1 MKKILVCCISS
12 VTSSLLV
19 VKMEAEVKAR
29 GLDVE
34 IVSEPVAGA
43 IEHLGDAD
51 VVLLGPQ
58 VAHAQAPF
66 EEGGAKK
73 VLVIDP
79 DDYTCQAAPKIL
91 GEALAAIE

>member
-19 VKMEAEVKAR
+19 VKMESEVKAR
-29 GLDVE
+29 GLDIE
-34 IVSEPVAGA
+34 IVSEPVAAA
-43 IEHLGDAD
+43 IDHLADAD
-51 VVLLGPQ
+51 MVLLGPQ

-66 EEGGAKK
+66 EEAGAKK

-91 GEALAAIE
+91 DEALAAIE

>member
-19 VKMEAEVKAR
+19 VKMDNEVKAR
-29 GLDVE
+29 SLDVE
-34 IVSEPVAGA
+34 IASEPVSSA
-43 IEHLGDAD
+43 IDHLAEAD

-58 VAHAQAPF
+58 VGYAQAPF
-66 EEGGAKK
+66 EEAGAKK

-79 DDYTCQAAPKIL
+79 DDYSCQAAPKIL
-91 GEALAAIE
+91 DEALAAME